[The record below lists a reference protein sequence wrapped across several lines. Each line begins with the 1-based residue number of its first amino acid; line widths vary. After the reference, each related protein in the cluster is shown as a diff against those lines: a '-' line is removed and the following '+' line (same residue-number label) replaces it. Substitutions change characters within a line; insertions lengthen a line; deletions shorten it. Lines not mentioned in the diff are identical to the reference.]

1 MRPLAKVAV
10 LAAGLALT
18 GPAGSTSEAKPAV
31 STLTVRI
38 ENMQF
43 TPTDLAVHRGD
54 RIVWVN
60 KDFFPHTA
68 TANDKTFDSGSI
80 ASNGSWTFEATRS
93 GDFPYGCTFH
103 PTMKARISV
112 R

>member
-1 MRPLAKVAV
+1 MRPLAKVAL
-10 LAAGLALT
+10 LAAGLALA
-18 GPAGSTSEAKPAV
+18 GPAGSGAAQKPAA
-31 STLTVRI
+31 STHTVTI

-43 TPTDLAVHRGD
+43 SPADLNVHRGD

-80 ASNGSWTFEATRS
+80 ASNGSWTFEASRT
-93 GDFPYGCTFH
+93 GDFPYGCSFH